1 MLEDFAV
8 VHDSHDAQ
16 PRDWHG
22 RYAGSSQ
29 RGRESGP
36 PKDAEEIHTEA
47 GGVRVLLTAS
57 STPMYQ
63 IWKGDELTHEQPA
76 TRAWR
81 SERKEMA
88 AQAAALAGRKI
99 VPEAAPGRE
108 TFNQNGVR
116 VVVTEGNSPTFQVYK
131 GDTLLHEQPA
141 TRAWKSEQTAV
152 HNIAAQA
159 AGIVPLTATQQ
170 INGHLRG
177 GSSAGL
183 PVSVREQLD
192 YQALYVEN
200 KLAENP
206 ALNPSV
212 VQAKGRELAAKW
224 ASQGPAY
231 FNRQLQVQQSRS
243 YQRILEEEDIDRNK
257 DIDQEGE

>member
-1 MLEDFAV
+1 V
-8 VHDSHDAQ
+8 VHYAHDAQ

-36 PKDAEEIHTEA
+36 PQDAEEIHTEA
-47 GGVRVLLTAS
+47 GGVRVLLTAGP
-57 STPMYQ
+57 TPMYQ
-63 IWKGDELTHEQPA
+63 IWKGDELA
-76 TRAWR
+76 
-81 SERKEMA
+81 
-88 AQAAALAGRKI
+88 
-99 VPEAAPGRE
+99 
-108 TFNQNGVR
+108 
-116 VVVTEGNSPTFQVYK
+116 
-131 GDTLLHEQPA
+131 HEQPA

-212 VQAKGRELAAKW
+212 VQAKGRELAQKW
-224 ASQGPAY
+224 ADQGPAY
-231 FNRQLQVQQSRS
+231 FQRQLQVQQSRS

-257 DIDQEGE
+257 DIDQEGA

>member
-1 MLEDFAV
+1 M

-36 PKDAEEIHTEA
+36 PQDAEEIHTEA
-47 GGVRVLLTAS
+47 GGVRVLLTAGP
-57 STPMYQ
+57 TPMYQ

-81 SERKEMA
+81 TERKEMA

-108 TFNQNGVR
+108 TFNENGVR
-116 VVVTEGNSPTFQVYK
+116 VVVTEGDTPKFQVYK
-131 GDTLLHEQPA
+131 GDVLVHEQPA

-152 HNIAAQA
+152 HTIAAQA

-170 INGHLRG
+170 INGHIRG

-224 ASQGPAY
+224 ATQGPAY

-243 YQRILEEEDIDRNK
+243 YQRMLEEEDIDRNK

>member
-1 MLEDFAV
+1 MRR
-8 VHDSHDAQ
+8 S
-16 PRDWHG
+16 
-22 RYAGSSQ
+22 
-29 RGRESGP
+29 SGP

-47 GGVRVLLTAS
+47 GGVRVLLTAGP
-57 STPMYQ
+57 TPMYQ

-108 TFNQNGVR
+108 TWSKNGVR

-152 HNIAAQA
+152 FAIASQA
-159 AGIVPLTATQQ
+159 AGIAPLTATQQ

-177 GSSAGL
+177 GSTTGG

-212 VQAKGRELAAKW
+212 VQAKGRELAQKW
-224 ASQGPAY
+224 ADQGPAY
-231 FNRQLQVQQSRS
+231 FQRQLQVQQSRS

-257 DIDQEGE
+257 DIDQEGA

>member
-1 MLEDFAV
+1 MLENTV
-8 VHDSHDAQ
+8 VHDAHDAQ

-22 RYAGSSQ
+22 RYALSAQ
-29 RGRESGP
+29 PGRQSGP
-36 PKDAEEIHTEA
+36 PTDAEEIHTEA
-47 GGVRVLLTAS
+47 GGVRVLLTAGA
-57 STPMYQ
+57 TPMYQ
-63 IWKGDELTHEQPA
+63 IWKGDELAHEQPA
-76 TRAWR
+76 TRNWR

-88 AQAAALAGRKI
+88 AQAAALAGRK
-99 VPEAAPGRE
+99 VEPEAPQGRE

-116 VVVTEGNSPTFQVYK
+116 VVVTPGDSPAFQVYK
-131 GDTLLHEQPA
+131 GDVLVHEQPA

-152 HNIAAQA
+152 HAIASQA
-159 AGIVPLTATQQ
+159 AGIAPLTATQQ

-177 GSSAGL
+177 GSTTGG

-192 YQALYVEN
+192 YQSLYVEN

-212 VQAKGRELAAKW
+212 VQAKGRELAQKW
-224 ASQGPAY
+224 ADQGPAY
-231 FNRQLQVQQSRS
+231 FQRQLHVQQSRS

-257 DIDQEGE
+257 DIDGEGA